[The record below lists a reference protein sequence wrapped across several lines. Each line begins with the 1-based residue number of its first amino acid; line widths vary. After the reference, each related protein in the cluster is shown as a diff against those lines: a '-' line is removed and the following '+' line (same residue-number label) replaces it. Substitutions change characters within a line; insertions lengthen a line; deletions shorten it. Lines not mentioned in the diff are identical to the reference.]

1 LLVEGN
7 EDRKY
12 LEYYLKDTN
21 CKILPLGGCT
31 IVKIIYE
38 YLYLPLSQKN
48 ESKNITGKVFCLID
62 TDKNGIKLNTESD
75 NKDGNLKIRRL
86 QFNDKDCEILLKRL
100 EDEYKSATEIEESL
114 DSLQFYT
121 SLAITIEKYGDIETI
136 DAFNSFEF
144 DENIENSFIRGD
156 YSILNHLGNGRN
168 IRKDKELISNFI
180 DSNKKAIAEEYI
192 TFESEKIPNWI
203 AEIKKYFDK

>member
-1 LLVEGN
+1 M
-7 EDRKY
+7 
-12 LEYYLKDTN
+12 
-21 CKILPLGGCT
+21 
-31 IVKIIYE
+31 
-38 YLYLPLSQKN
+38 
-48 ESKNITGKVFCLID
+48 
-62 TDKNGIKLNTESD
+62 
-75 NKDGNLKIRRL
+75 
-86 QFNDKDCEILLKRL
+86 
-100 EDEYKSATEIEESL
+100 
-114 DSLQFYT
+114 
-121 SLAITIEKYGDIETI
+121 AITIEKYGDIETI